1 MNNDPI
7 DPEHVKTYVGSI
19 YGDRGVG
26 KTRMVNTIRY
36 GILKDAVPSA
46 TLSLGSFGA
55 SGQSFIDWIS
65 NQSEYIEMMEK
76 MQYMRN
82 FALFF
87 DEFDKVPAAKRKEVL
102 EVIREWSDKTQLKIK
117 EKGGGGSSGG
127 TEKCIQG
134 ESGLIILLSNAV
146 GPNEKDAAMWRERG
160 LTNDPSIL
168 SRMTHIVFKEIN
180 DVVMDSVMN
189 TLMMNC
195 QRRWYQLNGIDVE
208 FDDTFTY
215 NAIQWSRYLG
225 YEAQDGAREI
235 NNRLITMLKTEFAS
249 KLQSVKH
256 RIERLIS
263 DGVDED
269 KIKVEFRWVT
279 RDEYYRKYKKDSGGW
294 FGKNNKESF
303 ITPELR
309 VVVDDGKSGKDSL
322 PMVFSRETGTLVKSP
337 AEISSQNWQGL
348 MSSLKKWK
356 SKAKESIGNG
366 VAKYKILEI
375 FNRLRFTL
383 NECRARGLDK
393 NITSVNL
400 SRVLSSWSKSAR
412 LTVTEENLFRKGL
425 RTLIGNWKNSGGV
438 KAGKDNKKT

>member
-1 MNNDPI
+1 M
-7 DPEHVKTYVGSI
+7 
-19 YGDRGVG
+19 
-26 KTRMVNTIRY
+26 
-36 GILKDAVPSA
+36 
-46 TLSLGSFGA
+46 
-55 SGQSFIDWIS
+55 
-65 NQSEYIEMMEK
+65 
-76 MQYMRN
+76 
-82 FALFF
+82 
-87 DEFDKVPAAKRKEVL
+87 
-102 EVIREWSDKTQLKIK
+102 
-117 EKGGGGSSGG
+117 
-127 TEKCIQG
+127 
-134 ESGLIILLSNAV
+134 
-146 GPNEKDAAMWRERG
+146 
-160 LTNDPSIL
+160 
-168 SRMTHIVFKEIN
+168 
-180 DVVMDSVMN
+180 
-189 TLMMNC
+189 
-195 QRRWYQLNGIDVE
+195 NGIDVE

-215 NAIQWSRYLG
+215 NAIQWLRYLG

-294 FGKNNKESF
+294 FGKNNKESLV
-303 ITPELR
+303 TPELR
-309 VVVDDGKSGKDSL
+309 VVVNDGKSGKGSL

-337 AEISSQNWQGL
+337 TEVSFQNWQGL

-393 NITSVNL
+393 VLTSNSL
-400 SRVLSSWSKSAR
+400 NRVLSSWSKSAR
-412 LTVTEENLFRKGL
+412 LTVAEENLFRKGL
-425 RTLIGNWKNSGGV
+425 RALIDNWKNSGSV
-438 KAGKDNKKT
+438 KADKDNKKT